1 MQATVRS
8 AIEFRGCGLHSGRP
22 ARLRILPASVNYGIW
37 FKRVDVEADGSGR
50 DAMIHARWDLV
61 ADTRLCTVIRNRDGV
76 SVSTIEHIMAALAG
90 CGVTNALVEI
100 DGPEVP
106 IMDGSS
112 VAFAEGI
119 RGAGLVG
126 LRGEARAIR
135 ILKPIEVE
143 DGGRLARLEPADNFE
158 IDFGIEFEDAA
169 IGSQSLKLTLVNGAF
184 MEHLADCRTFCR
196 QAEVDAMQKA
206 GLALGGSLDNA
217 IVVDGAQVLNPGGL
231 RRPDE
236 FVRHK
241 MLDAVGDLA
250 LAGAP
255 IIGRYVGRRAGHE
268 MNNRVL
274 RALFG
279 NPDAWRVEVAPEP
292 TRHGLG
298 LGLRAAA

>member
-1 MQATVRS
+1 MQATVKS
-8 AIEFRGCGLHSGRP
+8 AIEFRGFGLHSGRP
-22 ARLRILPASVNYGIW
+22 VRLRILPASVNYGIW
-37 FKRVDVEADGSGR
+37 FKRVDVDADGSGR

-76 SVSTIEHIMAALAG
+76 SVSTIEHVMAALAG

-112 VAFAEGI
+112 VAFAEAI
-119 RGAGLVG
+119 RAAGLVG

-143 DGGRLARLEPADNFE
+143 DNGRLARLEPADNFE
-158 IDFGIEFEDAA
+158 IDFGIDFEDAA
-169 IGSQSLKLTLVNGAF
+169 IGSQSLTLTLVNGAF

-217 IVVDGAQVLNPGGL
+217 IVVDGDRVLNPGGL

-268 MNNRVL
+268 MNNKVL
-274 RALFG
+274 RALFA
-279 NPDAWRVEVAPEP
+279 NPDAWRVEVAAEP

-298 LGLRAAA
+298 LRAAA